1 MTEPTTA
8 VSLPMLLARNVER
21 RANAIAYREKEY
33 GIWQTWTWAE
43 AQEEVDALAKGLLLL
58 GANRGDYIAVIG
70 RNRPAMYWAGIAAQ
84 KAGCI
89 PVPLYQDASAEEL
102 AYALEHCGARFV
114 IAGDQEQ
121 VDKVGEVS
129 DQLSNLDHVVYLDG
143 RGLRKYDHS
152 KMSAYTE
159 LQKMGREQGD
169 TDELAR
175 RTAELTADSTCVMLY
190 TSGTTSRLLCQLP

>member
-1 MTEPTTA
+1 MTESNTA

-21 RANAIAYREKEY
+21 RAKAVAYREKEY

-43 AQEEVDALAKGLLLL
+43 AQEEVDALAKGLIAL
-58 GANRGDYIAVIG
+58 GANRGDYVAIIG

-84 KAGCI
+84 KAGSI

-102 AYALEHCGARFV
+102 AYALDHCGARFV
-114 IAGDQEQ
+114 IAADQEQ
-121 VDKVGEVS
+121 VDKIADIT

-152 KMSAYTE
+152 QMTSYSD
-159 LQKMGREQGD
+159 LQKLGREQGD
-169 TDELAR
+169 AEELVAPKVWFFQIITSLR
-175 RTAELTADSTCVMLY
+175 PRKTPASLTT
-190 TSGTTSRLLCQLP
+190 